1 MVLIRMLFELFVLG
15 TIIIITHILMK
26 TIYDVNLMNLLQPVW
41 NNISKDL
48 LYTAMVLFLFLECY
62 KRYQSLRDFQ
72 SLKRLKYQYEHPI
85 ELIEFHKLWLERRIE
100 TLRFKMNTLK
110 YFSLVPIM
118 FLLSRDLIIE
128 YMNLSLS
135 AYSIILLVTILIY
148 TAWLI
153 RTYNQYVTVQKK
165 ITNYEEELLMIKN
178 PELFILKNKE
188 LKRNIKVDNW
198 RNPLP
203 VSPRRSQSIS
213 KEIE

>member
-1 MVLIRMLFELFVLG
+1 MLFELFVLG

-26 TIYDVNLMNLLQPVW
+26 TIYDVNLMNLLQPFW
-41 NNISKDL
+41 NNLPKDL
-48 LYTAMVLFLFLECY
+48 LYTAIVLLLSLECY

-72 SLKRLKYQYEHPI
+72 SLKRLRYKYEHPI
-85 ELIEFHKLWLERRIE
+85 ELIEFHKLWLEGRIE

-118 FLLSRDLIIE
+118 FLLSRDLIIK

-135 AYSIILLVTILIY
+135 AYSIILLVTVLVY

-153 RTYNQYVTVQKK
+153 RIYNQYVTVQRK
-165 ITNYEEELLMIKN
+165 ITNYEEEILMIKN
-178 PELFILKNKE
+178 PELFNLKNKE
-188 LKRNIKVDNW
+188 LKRNMKMDNW
-198 RNPLP
+198 KNSLP

-213 KEIE
+213 EENE